1 MSTIASLGTKGE
13 IKRQQI
19 KFSDSELANG
29 QPYSLWHFP
38 LQFYLITMVQEQKL
52 LTSLK
57 NNVEGRQLGN
67 ICEHF
72 SLKFR
77 NVCVEISYVNID
89 ERL

>member
-1 MSTIASLGTKGE
+1 
-13 IKRQQI
+13 
-19 KFSDSELANG
+19 
-29 QPYSLWHFP
+29 
-38 LQFYLITMVQEQKL
+38 MVQEQKL

-67 ICEHF
+67 IYEHF

-77 NVCVEISYVNID
+77 NVYVEISFVNID

>member
-1 MSTIASLGTKGE
+1 MGDKATANKVQ
-13 IKRQQI
+13 RQRI
-19 KFSDSELANG
+19 MANIEANG

-38 LQFYLITMVQEQKL
+38 LQFYLTTIVQEQKL

-67 ICEHF
+67 IYEHF

-77 NVCVEISYVNID
+77 NVCVEISFVNID